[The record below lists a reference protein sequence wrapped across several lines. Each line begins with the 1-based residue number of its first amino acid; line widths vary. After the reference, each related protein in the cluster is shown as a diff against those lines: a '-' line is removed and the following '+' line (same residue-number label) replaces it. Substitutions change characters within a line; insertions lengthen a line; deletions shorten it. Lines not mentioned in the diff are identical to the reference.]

1 MIPPKKWNLRL
12 YDENMIREIAQG
24 LKISPPAAKVLVSR
38 GVANL
43 KEAELFL
50 DPEKG
55 LLYNPFLMPDMGAA
69 VERIRRAVDKKEKI
83 LVYGDR
89 DVDGI
94 TSICIMVRTLKS
106 IGSEPSWYI
115 PSDEGYGVHD
125 EVIDRYAKQG
135 VTLIITVDC
144 GISAA
149 DNVKFAKGLG
159 IDVVVTDHHEPA
171 VTGIPEA
178 VAVVDPKRVDS
189 TYPFID
195 MAGCAVSF
203 KVCEA
208 LMQSFGK
215 YFNKNLVALGVS
227 GGKDGGYSLCA
238 VKTRNG
244 ITAGKQKLEFN
255 PGQSGNITNIEKDN
269 LSRFSAFCKD
279 SVTISQNIENM
290 INELNAIL
298 IGHNIEEISGKL
310 IDLEEYSS
318 RLFARGPGENYNP
331 EKIDS
336 GWTPEEKAFSLTR
349 NFQYLEALSDL
360 RMIFF
365 RETNLDAVALGT
377 IADIMPLVK
386 ENRVFVKR
394 GLKQL
399 AHTQKVG
406 LKMLIEKCA
415 RNGKPGALSA
425 KSVSWGITPVLNA
438 AGKRGKAGL
447 SCELLLTDD
456 PRLAEKLITE
466 ILQLNTERKELQA
479 ENLEKFI
486 PVLKS
491 QCDLDKDKIFI
502 VTASGIE
509 HGVTGI
515 IASQIMRQYRR
526 PTILLIIEGNEAM
539 GAARSFEGFDILSA
553 ISKVSDILVKFGGHS
568 QAAGLTVPVDKIDEF
583 RARLKKIADTEIS
596 PEALVP
602 TVDIDAELEPAEVT
616 LELINDLSRLEPF
629 GMGNPHPL
637 FALKNMKIRELTR
650 MGANNDHL
658 KLKISRNGDAALGAV
673 GWGMGAMEEDIA
685 PDGFVDLAV
694 QLEVNTWQDRSSVQL
709 LIVDLKSSESIS

>member
-1 MIPPKKWNLRL
+1 MILPKNWNTKLHDDKL
-12 YDENMIREIAQG
+12 IREIAQG
-24 LKISPPAAKVLVSR
+24 LKISPPAAKVLVNR
-38 GVANL
+38 GVASL
-43 KEAELFL
+43 KEAEVFL

-55 LLYNPFLMPDMGAA
+55 ILHNPFLLPDMDAA
-69 VERIRRAVDKKEKI
+69 IERIRRAVDKKEKI

-106 IGSEPSWYI
+106 IGVEPSWYI
-115 PSDEGYGVHD
+115 PSDEGYGVHN

-135 VTLIITVDC
+135 VSLIITVDC
-144 GISAA
+144 GISAVE
-149 DNVKFAKGLG
+149 NVKFARELG
-159 IDVVVTDHHEPA
+159 VDVVVTDHHEPA
-171 VTGIPEA
+171 VTGIPDA
-178 VAVVDPKRVDS
+178 VAVIDPKRADS
-189 TYPFID
+189 KYPFVD

-215 YFNKNLVALGVS
+215 YFNVDLAALGV
-227 GGKDGGYSLCA
+227 KRKEGGYELCA
-238 VKTRNG
+238 LKSRNELPS
-244 ITAGKQKLEFN
+244 GKAELKFN
-255 PGQSGNITNIEKDN
+255 PSAVGKIPGDAIEGFKI
-269 LSRFSAFCKD
+269 FSDFFKGAII
-279 SVTISQNIENM
+279 ISQNNENM
-290 INELNAIL
+290 LGELNALLKENHIDEISCRVINL
-298 IGHNIEEISGKL
+298 EEHIGRQFPMEEGNICRTEEI
-310 IDLEEYSS
+310 
-318 RLFARGPGENYNP
+318 
-331 EKIDS
+331 DS
-336 GWTPEEKAFSLTR
+336 NWSPEEKASSIIR
-349 NFQYLEALSDL
+349 SFQCVEALNDL

-365 RETNLDAVALGT
+365 RETNLDVVALGT

-394 GLKQL
+394 GLRQL
-399 AHTQKVG
+399 ARTQKAG

-425 KSVSWGITPVLNA
+425 KAVSWGITPVLNA
-438 AGKRGKAGL
+438 AGRRGKAGL

-456 PRLAEKLITE
+456 PRQAEKLIGE

-526 PTILLIIEGNEAM
+526 PTVLLIIEGDEAM

-553 ISKVSDILVKFGGHS
+553 ISKLSDILIKFGGHS
-568 QAAGLTVPVDKIDEF
+568 QAAGLTVPAGKIDEF
-583 RARLKKIADTEIS
+583 RARLKEIAEKEIS
-596 PEALVP
+596 PETLIP
-602 TVDIDAELEPAEVT
+602 SIDIDAELDPGEVT
-616 LELINDLSRLEPF
+616 LELIDELARLEPF

-637 FALKNMKIRELTR
+637 FALKNMKIRELAR
-650 MGANNDHL
+650 MGTNSDHL
-658 KLKISRNGDAALGAV
+658 KLKVSKNGGPALGAV
-673 GWGMGAMEEDIA
+673 GWGMGAIEEDIL
-685 PDGFVDLAV
+685 PQSFVDLAV
-694 QLEVNTWQDRSSVQL
+694 QLEINTWQDRSNIQL
-709 LIVDLKSSESIS
+709 LIVDLKPSDCAS